1 MFTVEVKDHNGNWKE
16 VDSGET
22 FEEVHST
29 ASLFIPEWG
38 EDGVR
43 IKRDGKEM

>member
-1 MFTVEVKDHNGNWKE
+1 MFTVEVKYNGEWKE

-22 FEEVHST
+22 FQEVIST
-29 ASLFIPEWG
+29 VNLFAAGWG
-38 EDGVR
+38 EDCVR